1 MKFQTHADI
10 SVAEKYNFLA
20 KRQVTLKQLL
30 DREAEYKGKNTTVQ
44 CKIVK
49 KQDVSNFEVC
59 PLNKIPVNVPNYN
72 DRSFHKLKSAYKC
85 MKQRVNKWK
94 DLPASYNQVDM
105 GNGQGALLEIC

>member
-72 DRSFHKLKSAYKC
+72 DRSFHKVRWSYIR
-85 MKQRVNKWK
+85 RVNDPMDHW
-94 DLPASYNQVDM
+94 
-105 GNGQGALLEIC
+105 LLIYDQRKLVQLFYC